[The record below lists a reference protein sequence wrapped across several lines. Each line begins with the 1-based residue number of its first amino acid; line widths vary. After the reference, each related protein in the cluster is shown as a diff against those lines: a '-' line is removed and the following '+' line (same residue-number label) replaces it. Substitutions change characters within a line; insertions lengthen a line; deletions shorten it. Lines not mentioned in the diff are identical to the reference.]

1 MGACGVHDHSG
12 VLRDA
17 DPVGTPRDMMIAQLI
32 NQQIDDLL
40 AWGFAGAI
48 AVLLLLFAMVLIAV
62 YDRYAG
68 IDRLWG

>member
-1 MGACGVHDHSG
+1 
-12 VLRDA
+12 
-17 DPVGTPRDMMIAQLI
+17 MIAQLI
-32 NQQIDDLL
+32 NQQIEDLL

-48 AVLLLLFAMVLIAV
+48 AVVLLVFAMALMAV